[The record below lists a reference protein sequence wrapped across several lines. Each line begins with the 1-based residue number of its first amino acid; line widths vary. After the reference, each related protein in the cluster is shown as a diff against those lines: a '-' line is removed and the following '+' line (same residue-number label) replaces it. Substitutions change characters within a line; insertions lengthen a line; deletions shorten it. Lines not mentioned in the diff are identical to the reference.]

1 MDGNSLRADV
11 RWLAHAL
18 GRNPLRRGLDRV
30 AAFAI
35 LVLLGAAVLMVPA
48 AIAAGNANYAEAA
61 REAAVAAST
70 RRPVEA
76 VVTSAPVVHVIS
88 GAEHE
93 STSYS
98 AEVSWTGTDGRAHV
112 NVAAVPAKTV
122 LGGKV
127 RLWVDTADR
136 ITVAPPSEA
145 QLRASAGAVAF
156 EIVVAGELLCAG
168 LIWCVRGI
176 ADACAER
183 AWNREWEIVEP
194 KWLEH

>member
-76 VVTSAPVVHVIS
+76 VVTSAPVVHVIG

-98 AEVSWTGTDGRAHV
+98 AEVSWTGTDGRARV
-112 NVAAVPAKTV
+112 DVAAVPAKTV
-122 LGGKV
+122 LGSKV

-145 QLRASAGAVAF
+145 QLQASAGAVAF

-168 LIWCVRGI
+168 LIWCVRGF

-183 AWNREWEIVEP
+183 AWNREIGRAHV
-194 KWLEH
+194 